1 MKEMLP
7 KNKGQVIARNE
18 RRGDQQRIQPPS
30 LGGIRENINKRPRNL
45 PFSPHSNLRNT
56 SHNDT
61 NSSPSSVT
69 TASSSF
75 SAGGQQMNKNNNFVK
90 SGSTPQPEQAP
101 SSSSDTMSSVGN
113 DPRKENKRVSSS
125 KGYI

>member
-1 MKEMLP
+1 MKEMLA
-7 KNKGQVIARNE
+7 KNKGQVFARSE
-18 RRGDQQRIQPPS
+18 RRGDQQRNQAPA

-45 PFSPHSNLRNT
+45 AISVHSNLRNT
-56 SHNDT
+56 SQNDT
-61 NSSPSSVT
+61 NSSPASASTTSSLP
-69 TASSSF
+69 SS
-75 SAGGQQMNKNNNFVK
+75 GGQQMNKNNNFLK